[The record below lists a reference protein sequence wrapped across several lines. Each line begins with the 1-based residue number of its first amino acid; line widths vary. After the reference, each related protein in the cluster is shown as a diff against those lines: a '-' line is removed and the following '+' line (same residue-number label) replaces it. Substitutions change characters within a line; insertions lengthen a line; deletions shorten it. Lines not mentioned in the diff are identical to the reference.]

1 MDGWFFAPSASGLL
15 FAAAL
20 LIILFG
26 TVFGAANIYV
36 KALNRVKQR

>member
-1 MDGWFFAPSASGLL
+1 LA
-15 FAAAL
+15 
-20 LIILFG
+20 IILFV